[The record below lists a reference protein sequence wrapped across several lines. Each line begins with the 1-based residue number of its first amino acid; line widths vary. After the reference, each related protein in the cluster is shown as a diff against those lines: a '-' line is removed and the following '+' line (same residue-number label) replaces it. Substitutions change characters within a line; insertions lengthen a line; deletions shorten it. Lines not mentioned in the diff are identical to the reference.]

1 MKIVHIADYFQ
12 PKLGYQE
19 PFLAREYAKAGHDVC
34 VLTSDRYNPTLYFG
48 KATEQVMSERIVG
61 AGFFVEEGIKVFR
74 LKPLF
79 EIQLQVW
86 MVGLEKRIRELNPDL
101 VIMHNIVCF
110 SALRVAR
117 LKKRV
122 GNFKLIYTDSMTFAN
137 SLSRLKILY
146 PLFKWLFSPLIQKS
160 ADALVAIS
168 PATRVFMHKR
178 YGIPLERISIIPLA
192 ADDELFRFNAIARQ
206 EIRNQLHIKENDIVF
221 IYTGRI
227 VPYKRLHLLIEAAAN
242 LMTKHSNIRVMLV
255 GGGSQSYIEQL
266 KQDIRAKKLEAR
278 FAWHEAVP
286 NEQLYRI
293 YSAADVA
300 VWPYG
305 ASIGMREAIA
315 CGLPIIIGERS
326 NETEVI
332 EYKNGLTY
340 REEDVSD
347 LAQQM
352 EKLLDNQLRRE
363 MSRNSRKLVED
374 KLNWRI
380 IAQQFVGL
388 VGKEV

>member
-1 MKIVHIADYFQ
+1 MRIIHIADYFQ
-12 PKLGYQE
+12 PRLGYQE
-19 PFLAREYAKAGHDVC
+19 TFLARELARVGHDVW

-48 KATEQVMSERIVG
+48 KASEPVMSERIVG

-74 LKPLF
+74 LKTPF
-79 EIQLQVW
+79 EIQLQMW
-86 MVGLEKRIRELNPDL
+86 MVGLEKRIQELKPDL

-110 SALRVAR
+110 SAIRVAR
-117 LKKRV
+117 LKRKV

-146 PLFKWLFSPLIQKS
+146 PLFEWVFSPLIQKS

-168 PATRVFMHKR
+168 PATKTFMHLR
-178 YGIPLERISIIPLA
+178 YGIPLERIVIIPLG
-192 ADDELFRFNAIARQ
+192 ADDELFRFDAIARQ
-206 EIRNQLHIKENDIVF
+206 ELRNRFNIKESDILF
-221 IYTGRI
+221 IYVGRI
-227 VPYKRLHLLIEAAAN
+227 VPYKRLHWLIEAAAN
-242 LMTKHSNIRVMLV
+242 LMTKYSNIRVMLV
-255 GGGSQSYIEQL
+255 GGGSQSDIEKL
-266 KQDIRAKKLEAR
+266 KQAVKTKKLEAK

-286 NEQLYRI
+286 NEQLYKV

-315 CGLPIIIGERS
+315 CGLPIIIGENS

-332 EYKNGLTY
+332 EYKNGLTS
-340 REEDVSD
+340 REEDIPD
-347 LAQQM
+347 LSQQM
-352 EKLLDNQLRRE
+352 EKLLDNQLRGE

-374 KLNWRI
+374 KLNWKT
-380 IAQQFVGL
+380 IAQQFI
-388 VGKEV
+388 EVI